1 MDIPEIDVDEL
12 DRRCAAAGPDDLTLI
27 DVREPDEYAQ
37 AHVPG
42 AMLVP
47 LGTLPDH
54 VEELPEGTLYV
65 ICRSGARSY
74 RAAEWLAAQGRTS
87 VNVAGGTL
95 AWLESRCQTALAPFA
110 ELAQAHGSEIDRKF
124 GIDLPGPDA
133 EVSLRTT
140 DGGKL
145 VFSMRL
151 FCPASRARFV
161 EQEITA
167 ALLQHLA
174 SVGSPPAAPKP

>member
-95 AWLESRCQTALAPFA
+95 AWLEA
-110 ELAQAHGSEIDRKF
+110 
-124 GIDLPGPDA
+124 
-133 EVSLRTT
+133 
-140 DGGKL
+140 GKPH
-145 VFSMRL
+145 VTGTS
-151 FCPASRARFV
+151 AR
-161 EQEITA
+161 
-167 ALLQHLA
+167 
-174 SVGSPPAAPKP
+174 